1 MLFRAENSDLA
12 HMGIYMGMGVISGE
26 YSRYAIRDLI
36 DKSLLSPSLSLYKRC
51 TGTNRDMP
59 SQYVG
64 GISGR
69 SEGIVDR

>member
-12 HMGIYMGMGVISGE
+12 HMGVISGE
-26 YSRYAIRDLI
+26 YSRYAIRDLM
-36 DKSLLSPSLSLYKRC
+36 
-51 TGTNRDMP
+51 NRDMP

-64 GISGR
+64 GVSGR